1 MKVSSWDLRE
11 IIDDFSAGG
20 RCEQPGKPQFIEGLW
35 MLNQALTLLRNEAA
49 DPEKVAYCIRHAH
62 AFFAEAAFSERSKE
76 AGLDSLQ
83 AALEGQLRMLQT
95 LLDAVGG
102 GRS

>member
-1 MKVSSWDLRE
+1 MKVNSWDLRE

-20 RCEQPGKPQFIEGLW
+20 RCEQPGRPRFIEGLW

-49 DPEKVAYCIRHAH
+49 DPAKVAYCIRHAH
-62 AFFAEAAFSERSKE
+62 AFFAGAASSEKFEE

-83 AALEGQLRMLQT
+83 TAIEGQLRMLQT

-102 GRS
+102 SSS